1 MKNNKVY
8 QFRNLY
14 SILVGLSSIAYC
26 NYIFYFMAGS
36 NYSTILFMVILVAY
50 TPIYYGLLLLIFKYD
65 MSRTEEDFGFVK
77 GEIIMIIGFSIS
89 IVCAIFYTVSKYI
102 FPHLWY

>member
-1 MKNNKVY
+1 MKNNKVC

-14 SILVGLSSIAYC
+14 SILVGLSTIAYC
-26 NYIFYFMAGS
+26 NYIFYFMVGS
-36 NYSTILFMVILVAY
+36 KYFTILFMVILVAY

-77 GEIIMIIGFSIS
+77 GEIIVIIGFSLSMI
-89 IVCAIFYTVSKYI
+89 CAIFYTVSKYI

>member
-14 SILVGLSSIAYC
+14 SILVGLITIAYC
-26 NYIFYFMAGS
+26 NYIFYFMEGH
-36 NYSTILFMVILVAY
+36 YSTILFMVILIAY

-77 GEIIMIIGFSIS
+77 GEMIVVIGFSLS
-89 IVCAIFYTVSKYI
+89 VVCAIFYVVSKYF
-102 FPHLWY
+102 FPHHWY

>member
-1 MKNNKVY
+1 MKNDKVY

-14 SILVGLSSIAYC
+14 SILVGLSTIAYC
-26 NYIFYFMAGS
+26 NYIYYFTEGH
-36 NYSTILFMVILVAY
+36 YYTIVFMVILVAY
-50 TPIYYGLLLLIFKYD
+50 TPIYYWLLLLIFKYD

-77 GEIIMIIGFSIS
+77 GEIIVIIGFSIS

>member
-14 SILVGLSSIAYC
+14 SILVGLSTIAYC
-26 NYIFYFMAGS
+26 NYIFYFMVGS
-36 NYSTILFMVILVAY
+36 KYFTILFMVILVAY

-77 GEIIMIIGFSIS
+77 GEIIVIIGFSLSMI
-89 IVCAIFYTVSKYI
+89 CAIFYTVSKYI

>member
-1 MKNNKVY
+1 MEGHY
-8 QFRNLY
+8 Y
-14 SILVGLSSIAYC
+14 
-26 NYIFYFMAGS
+26 
-36 NYSTILFMVILVAY
+36 TIVFMVILVAY

-77 GEIIMIIGFSIS
+77 GEIIVIIGFSIS